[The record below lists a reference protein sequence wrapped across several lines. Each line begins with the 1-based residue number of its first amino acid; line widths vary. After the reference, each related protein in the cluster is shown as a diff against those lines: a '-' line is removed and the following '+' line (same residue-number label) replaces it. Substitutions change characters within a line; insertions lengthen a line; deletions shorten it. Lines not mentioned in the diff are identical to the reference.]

1 MTVEMILLEDIIIFT
16 ILIMFAVV
24 TKIWK
29 NK

>member
-16 ILIMFAVV
+16 ILIIFAVV

-29 NK
+29 G